1 MGKIDELIKQL
12 CPDGVKSVILGE
24 VCKTLKKRT
33 LKTTELVEGG
43 EYPVIN
49 SGRDWYGFYDKFNNL
64 GNAITIAARGE
75 YAGFVTY
82 VKEPFWA
89 GGLCYPYRSVDENI
103 LITKFLFYVLKNNER
118 ENMDKLVARGSI
130 PALNKGSFEK
140 IEIPLP
146 PLAVQ
151 KEIAEVLDT
160 FTGMIDS
167 LQKELEQR
175 QKQFEYYKE
184 KWLTFEEG
192 KATVMKVGDL
202 FDFKNGLNKEKSAF
216 GQGTSIVNYT
226 DVYKH
231 RGLKK
236 IDLAGLVTLSD
247 KEIERYRCLK
257 GDVFFTR
264 TSETKEEVGFPSVL
278 LEDIENC
285 TFSGFVLRARPKTS
299 KLLPEYCKYCFF
311 TYSFRKE
318 VIKYATL
325 TTRALTNG
333 GSLSKIK
340 ISIPSL
346 EKQQEIVDKL
356 DTFESL
362 ISNIKQEIELRQK
375 QYEYYREK
383 LLTFE

>member
-1 MGKIDELIKQL
+1 MF
-12 CPDGVKSVILGE
+12 
-24 VCKTLKKRT
+24 
-33 LKTTELVEGG
+33 
-43 EYPVIN
+43 IN
-49 SGRDWYGFYDKFNNL
+49 
-64 GNAITIAARGE
+64 
-75 YAGFVTY
+75 
-82 VKEPFWA
+82 
-89 GGLCYPYRSVDENI
+89 
-103 LITKFLFYVLKNNER
+103 
-118 ENMDKLVARGSI
+118 
-130 PALNKGSFEK
+130 
-140 IEIPLP
+140 IE
-146 PLAVQ
+146 A
-151 KEIAEVLDT
+151 
-160 FTGMIDS
+160 
-167 LQKELEQR
+167 
-175 QKQFEYYKE
+175 Y
-184 KWLTFEEG
+184 
-192 KATVMKVGDL
+192 
-202 FDFKNGLNKEKSAF
+202 
-216 GQGTSIVNYT
+216 
-226 DVYKH
+226 
-231 RGLKK
+231 
-236 IDLAGLVTLSD
+236 LAGLVTLSD

-318 VIKYATL
+318 VIKSATL

-356 DTFESL
+356 DTFEAL

>member
-1 MGKIDELIKQL
+1 MENVIRKKLNDLIETITPPQK
-12 CPDGVKSVILGE
+12 
-24 VCKTLKKRT
+24 LKKDSYLT
-33 LKTTELVEGG
+33 LGKYPIIDQGKNYLAGYTNDEKVLLPYG
-43 EYPVIN
+43 EYVLFGDHTLSVKYIN
-49 SGRDWYGFYDKFNNL
+49 GRFAQGADGLKILKSKENNTKYL
-64 GNAITIAARGE
+64 YYALCE
-75 YAGFVTY
+75 YNLRNTEYKRHWTQA
-82 VKEPFWA
+82 KE
-89 GGLCYPYRSVDENI
+89 
-103 LITKFLFYVLKNNER
+103 
-118 ENMDKLVARGSI
+118 
-130 PALNKGSFEK
+130 

-146 PLAVQ
+146 PLAIQ
-151 KEIAEVLDT
+151 KKIVEILDT
-160 FTGMIDS
+160 FTGMIDN
-167 LQKELEQR
+167 LQKELKQR

-318 VIKYATL
+318 VIKSATL

-356 DTFESL
+356 DTFEAL

>member
-24 VCKTLKKRT
+24 VCKTLKKGT

-346 EKQQEIVDKL
+346 DKQQEIVDKL
-356 DTFESL
+356 DTFEAL